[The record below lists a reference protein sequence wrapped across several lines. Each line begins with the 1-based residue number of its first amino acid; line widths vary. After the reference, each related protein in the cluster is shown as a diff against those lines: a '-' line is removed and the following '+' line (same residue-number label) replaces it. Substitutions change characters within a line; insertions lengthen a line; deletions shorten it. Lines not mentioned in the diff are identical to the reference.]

1 MASKT
6 LKTDGGSRV
15 YRSGE
20 AGNRMNDQLKQRAAE
35 LLTRELRF
43 VFSSEFADLDGC
55 EAPIVEA
62 VELLDRL
69 RVASEQSQ
77 PRCVRQADSEDRVG
91 ASMDWSSSAPLLT
104 FSEEQILFRAMNLLR
119 YRINQLRS
127 RLSERTPAVR
137 VVQKIEAMF
146 EIVEQIRGQLVQ
158 SNLRLVSSIARKF
171 STTSTDVDEFSSDGC
186 MILLGAIDRFDY
198 SRGFRFSTYATHSVQ
213 RHFYRLWKTRQRRRE
228 RFVCAPSERLNE
240 VADVPAD
247 EPICLDPGMLVRTLM
262 NRATEVLEVRE
273 QQILTER
280 FGLAGDTEGRTL
292 REVAADLG
300 ISKERVRQLQTK
312 ALEKLRHLI
321 SPEAINPGF
330 VGIG

>member
-6 LKTDGGSRV
+6 LKTAGGSRM
-15 YRSGE
+15 YRSTE
-20 AGNRMNDQLKQRAAE
+20 ARNRLNDQLKHRAAD

-43 VFSSEFADLDGC
+43 VFSTEFSALDGC
-55 EAPIVEA
+55 EVPIAEA
-62 VELLDRL
+62 TELLEQL
-69 RVASEQSQ
+69 RETSEQAQAQSS
-77 PRCVRQADSEDRVG
+77 RQSDSEDRVG
-91 ASMDWSSSAPLLT
+91 SSLDWSSSAPLLT
-104 FSEEQILFRAMNLLR
+104 FAEEQILFRAMNLLR

-127 RLSERTPAVR
+127 RLSERSPSVR
-137 VVQKIEAMF
+137 IMEKIETMF
-146 EIVEQIRGQLVQ
+146 AIVEQIRAQLVQ

-228 RFVCAPSERLNE
+228 RFICASSERLNE

-247 EPICLDPGMLVRTLM
+247 EPICSDPGALVRSLM
-262 NRATEVLEVRE
+262 TRANEVLEVRE
-273 QQILTER
+273 QQILAER
-280 FGLAGDTEGRTL
+280 FGLAGDSEGRTL

-321 SPEAINPGF
+321 NPESINPGF

>member
-62 VELLDRL
+62 IELLDRL

-77 PRCVRQADSEDRVG
+77 ARCVRQADSEDRVG

-127 RLSERTPAVR
+127 RLSERMPAVR